1 MSSTDYTNAQG
12 NMGAFSKAKE
22 LQKKILFVL
31 FCLVIYRLGTF
42 IPIPGINSDIFQEIF
57 AQNSTGLLGMFDM
70 FVGGAVQRMS
80 IFALGVMPYIS
91 ASIIMSLL
99 THLNPTLSQLKKEGG
114 ELGRQKINQYTRYG
128 TVLLA
133 TFQGY
138 GLSIGL
144 ESMGGASGSAVID
157 PGLFFRLSTV
167 ITIIGGTIFL
177 LWLGEQITQRG
188 IGNGISLI
196 IFSGIVANLPSAI
209 AGTGEL
215 VRTGA
220 LSPFFIIALIF
231 FIILIFIFIVFSIF
245 LKYFKFI
252 T

>member
-1 MSSTDYTNAQG
+1 
-12 NMGAFSKAKE
+12 MGAFSKAKD
-22 LQKKILFVL
+22 LQKKIVFVL
-31 FCLVIYRLGTF
+31 FALVVYRLGTF

-57 AQNSTGLLGMFDM
+57 AQNSSGLLGMFDM

-144 ESMGGASGSAVID
+144 ESMGGGSGSAVID

-167 ITIIGGTIFL
+167 ITICL
-177 LWLGEQITQRG
+177 LYT
-188 IGNGISLI
+188 S
-196 IFSGIVANLPSAI
+196 PSP
-209 AGTGEL
+209 
-215 VRTGA
+215 RD
-220 LSPFFIIALIF
+220 
-231 FIILIFIFIVFSIF
+231 
-245 LKYFKFI
+245 
-252 T
+252 